1 MATYKSPLHEMS
13 MTTPTRFWNDN
24 CSVKDIAFAMEHG
37 AVGATSNPVL
47 VGAVLDAELD
57 SYIPLIKKT
66 IADNPTAT
74 EDDIT
79 WIINEYMV
87 AECAKLL
94 RPVFDKSGGKEGY
107 ISIQTNAKYYRD
119 AEKTTAQATY
129 FKDIAPNVMVKMP
142 VTAAGIKAIEE
153 STYNGV
159 ILNATVSFTVPQALA
174 VAEAIER
181 GMKRR
186 EAEGKPTDHMFP
198 VCTIMVGRI
207 EDLLK
212 DVANREGIVV
222 DPLALDMSGVAV
234 FKRAYKIY
242 NERGYR
248 TRLLAAATRH
258 VYHLTEFIGGDIS
271 MTVPP
276 MWIKRFVNS
285 DIKVVDRMD
294 IDVDAGL
301 IAQLDKHFV
310 DWKRAYEPDGMKP
323 EEFATFG
330 ATQATLT
337 QFLGGYAG
345 TVGTIRK
352 FMIEG

>member
-1 MATYKSPLHEMS
+1 MPTYKSPLHEMS
-13 MTTPTRFWNDN
+13 QTTPTQFWNDN

-47 VGAVLDAELD
+47 VGMVLDAELD

-74 EDDIT
+74 EDEIT
-79 WIINEYMV
+79 WMINEQMV
-87 AECAKLL
+87 VDCAKLL
-94 RPVFDKSGGKEGY
+94 RPIYDETKGKAGY
-107 ISIQTNAKYYRD
+107 ISIQTNSKYFND
-119 AEKTTAQATY
+119 AVRTTEQATR

-142 VTAAGIKAIEE
+142 TTAAGVKAVEE

-159 ILNATVSFTVPQALA
+159 ILNATVSFTVAQAVA

-198 VCTIMVGRI
+198 VCTIMVGRT
-207 EDLLK
+207 EDLLR
-212 DVANREGIVV
+212 DVADREGIVV
-222 DPLALDMSGVAV
+222 DPQALCMSGVAV
-234 FKRAYKIY
+234 FKRAYKIF

-258 VYHLTEFIGGDIS
+258 HHHWSELIGGDIS

-276 MWIKRFVNS
+276 AWIKRFANS
-285 DIKVVDRMD
+285 DIEVKNRMD
-294 IDVDAGL
+294 NEVDPAL
-301 IAQLDKHFV
+301 IAQLEKFA
-310 DWKRAYEPDGMKP
+310 DWKRAYEPDGMTP
-323 EEFATFG
+323 EEFASFG
-330 ATQATLT
+330 ATRATMT
-337 QFLGGYAG
+337 QFLGGYDK
-345 TVGTIRK
+345 TVGIIRK
-352 FMIEG
+352 FMI

>member
-1 MATYKSPLHEMS
+1 MPTYKSPLHEMS
-13 MTTPTRFWNDN
+13 LTTPTQFWNDN
-24 CSVKDIAFAMEHG
+24 CSVKDISFAMEHG

-47 VGAVLDAELD
+47 VGMVLDAELD
-57 SYIPLIKKT
+57 SYVPLIKKT
-66 IADNPTAT
+66 IADNPTAS

-79 WIINEYMV
+79 WIINEHMV
-87 AECAKLL
+87 AECAKIL
-94 RPVFDKSGGKEGY
+94 RPVHDKTEGKAGY
-107 ISIQTNAKYYRD
+107 ISIQTNAKHYRD
-119 AEKTTAQATY
+119 AEKTIAQATR

-142 VTAAGIKAIEE
+142 VTAAGVKAVEE

-159 ILNATVSFTVPQALA
+159 ILNATVSFTVPQAIA

-186 EAEGKPTDHMFP
+186 EAEGKPTAHMHP

-212 DVANREGIVV
+212 DVANKEGIVV

-242 NERGYR
+242 KERGYR

-258 VYHLTEFIGGDIS
+258 VHHWSEFIGGDVS
-271 MTVPP
+271 MTIPP
-276 MWIKRFVNS
+276 MWIRRFASS
-285 DIKVVDRMD
+285 DVEVKNRMNN
-294 IDVDAGL
+294 DVDPYL
-301 IAQLDKHFV
+301 IAQLDKHFA

-337 QFLGGYAG
+337 QFLGGYDH
-345 TVGTIRK
+345 TVGIIRK
-352 FMIEG
+352 FMING